1 MITSSGSGDLDE
13 AGRFFDNAYKVFREF
28 FKDPDLSHIDTHYSR
43 FLFERELQKN
53 LFEVFDFEKI
63 RDADSRLFIN
73 NTNTGSNLKYCL
85 RQIKYYREIY
95 DKYISMSNDVNWQ
108 MEYNRM
114 LERIVKVSIQ
124 Y

>member
-1 MITSSGSGDLDE
+1 M
-13 AGRFFDNAYKVFREF
+13 
-28 FKDPDLSHIDTHYSR
+28 
-43 FLFERELQKN
+43 
-53 LFEVFDFEKI
+53 
-63 RDADSRLFIN
+63 
-73 NTNTGSNLKYCL
+73 KYCL

-124 Y
+124 YLEDSAIQRYELDNKAQKNINDMYGHFKEHVKTGLVYELASMLKKSN